1 MKFILFAI
9 INVLLLNSSLSSQSI
24 EGTIQDADSGE
35 PLAYVNI
42 GVVGKDVGTVSDSNG
57 RFQLNI
63 EEQYDQDEL
72 KISMVGYQPRSF
84 TVADFKEQL
93 KRDPTIKLTEAIATL
108 KEVVVE
114 DKRYR
119 GRKLKERIIGNT
131 KAETS
136 NRTYFAFNAL
146 GNEMGIYIDVKRNP
160 TFVQNFNLYVTENKY
175 DVFKFRLNF
184 YSAKNGL
191 PDKNLLD
198 KNIIASFTEKEGNLT
213 VDLREYNIVL
223 EDDTIVTM
231 EWIEE
236 LGEHGLAFATGSS
249 TAQNRRAI
257 IRHTSQGDWKTGG
270 PGIGITLKVLQ

>member
-1 MKFILFAI
+1 MKLVLFIIFS
-9 INVLLLNSSLSSQSI
+9 VLLNSSLRAQAV
-24 EGTIQDADSGE
+24 EGTIQDASSGE

-42 GVVGKDVGTVSDSNG
+42 GVVGKDVGTVSDANG
-57 RFQLNI
+57 HFQLDI
-63 EEQYDQDEL
+63 EEQYNKDEL
-72 KISMVGYQPRSF
+72 KISMVGYRPQSF
-84 TVADFKEQL
+84 TVADFRKQL
-93 KRDPTIKLTEAIATL
+93 NDNPAIKLTEAVVVM
-108 KEVVVE
+108 KEVVIE

-131 KAETS
+131 KAVTS

-160 TFVQNFNLYVTENKY
+160 TFVQEFNLYITENKY

-198 KNIIASFTEKEGNLT
+198 KNIIASFTEKEGKLT

-236 LGEHGLAFATGSS
+236 LGKHGLAFATSSS